1 LQLPLTSIVSPTI
14 NRFAEARIMKKVFLI
29 ARIGVIILSCIL
41 SPSIYA
47 YDEERAV
54 ANLASDF
61 AQCSAYYVIA
71 AEGIRRTGDEKNVTK
86 LMEASQRAYDYAV
99 KFSNQKVTEAR
110 IQLAFDEQRKEMDH
124 NYSNF
129 SILIL
134 KYGNIC
140 KEALESPERR
150 LQYWL
155 SKKD

>member
-1 LQLPLTSIVSPTI
+1 
-14 NRFAEARIMKKVFLI
+14 MKKGLLI
-29 ARIGVIILSCIL
+29 ARIVVIILLCFL
-41 SPSIYA
+41 SSSIYA
-47 YDEERAV
+47 YDEERAL

-61 AQCSAYYVIA
+61 AQCSAYYAIA

-86 LMEASQRAYDYAV
+86 VMEASERAYDYAV

-110 IQLAFDEQRKEMDH
+110 IKLAFEEQRKEMDH

-134 KYGNIC
+134 KYGDIC

-155 SKKD
+155 NKKD